1 MSVAN
6 LVSHAAACNGK
17 NLAQCATYFGVS
29 NPNVGWCGWFVRMCG
44 AQSNVNMNFGS
55 SNDPAT
61 LKGTKGNFAFKA
73 GAQGTTNNK
82 PKVGDLLFI
91 QPKNG
96 SGISHVGIC
105 KGVDPNGNITSW
117 EGNMSGTTS
126 TSIVKEAKYSYNTGT
141 NTDFGTIINYGSNS

>member
-17 NLAQCATYFGVS
+17 NLAQCATYFSVS
-29 NPNVGWCGWFVRMCG
+29 NPNVAWCAWFARMCG
-44 AQSNVNMNFGS
+44 SRSNVNMNFGS
-55 SNDPAT
+55 SDFAAD

-73 GAQGTTNNK
+73 GAQGTTSNK

-91 QPKNG
+91 QPAGK

-105 KGVDPNGNITSW
+105 NSVDPNGNIKSW

-126 TSIVKEAKYSYNTGT
+126 TSTVKEASYPYNSGESSSW
-141 NTDFGTIINYGSNS
+141 GKIINYGSNS